1 LLPETDNNYF
11 SLDTLDSH
19 NKPDH
24 AQNDISIYPHRVRTG
39 HWKTWKIMKFKN
51 FIFQTWKVMEFSRQS
66 WKIKAVYVRLVI
78 EAVEA
83 RKSMTKM

>member
-1 LLPETDNNYF
+1 MLPETDNNNYF

-19 NKPDH
+19 NNPNH
-24 AQNDISIYPHRVRTG
+24 AQNDISFYPHRVRTG
-39 HWKTWKIMKFKN
+39 HWKTWN
-51 FIFQTWKVMEFSRQS
+51 FIFQAWKVMEFSSQS

-83 RKSMTKM
+83 RKIMTKM